1 MSSEN
6 RNNES
11 VLRMIE
17 KYTLNKLSPAD
28 VEQLWETFIEKPQ
41 LYHLFETELHLRS
54 IKDHPDKT
62 S

>member
-28 VEQLWETFIEKPQ
+28 VDELWETFIEKPH

-54 IKDHPDKT
+54 IKDQPDKR